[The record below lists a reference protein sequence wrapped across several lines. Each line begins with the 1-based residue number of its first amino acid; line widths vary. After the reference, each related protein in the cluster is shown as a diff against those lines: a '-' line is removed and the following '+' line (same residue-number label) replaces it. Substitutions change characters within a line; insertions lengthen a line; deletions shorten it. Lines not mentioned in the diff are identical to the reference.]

1 MGICEHNDSKFAY
14 EDIEMVCP
22 ICGFVNCSN
31 RDVMNGN
38 IIDLDYVMSIS
49 LEKPGNQ
56 ETIDEYD
63 LDAILI
69 RYKKEK
75 EGNKPASIWRA
86 ADCTAS
92 GRMDTMISNTKREF
106 AGNNIIKQYKQAERM
121 RMILIVC
128 VMNLYSTVMTVKSLD
143 LDAW

>member
-1 MGICEHNDSKFAY
+1 VNNLGIYEHNDSKFAY
-14 EDIEMVCP
+14 EDIETVCQ
-22 ICGFVNCSN
+22 ICGFVNCLN
-31 RDVMNGN
+31 RDILKGN

-63 LDAILI
+63 IDSILI
-69 RYKKEK
+69 RYKQEK

-86 ADCTAS
+86 ADRTAL
-92 GRMDTMISNTKREF
+92 GRLDKMISNTKREF

-121 RMILIVC
+121 RMILIVSL
-128 VMNLYSTVMTVKSLD
+128 MNLYSTVIPVKSLD
-143 LDAW
+143 